1 MKNILTFDEYNVD
14 ISLSEGLF
22 TVDFIY
28 MLMEEE
34 HRLSMDCIDEGFSN
48 AGGVSR
54 FVPGKND
61 SKLNNTKIF
70 AEGTK
75 DFKYYVQH
83 LPKSDIDSI
92 NLYKLGQLS
101 IQKLLKHP
109 EEYKLGKF
117 TKQKFDIDEESIDKF
132 MKRSA
137 LYIRS
142 IIRKLKFDADVIVCP
157 PSSSDFNERLISYVK
172 KYLDDSVKFIP
183 DLFLKDIRTVEVNRE
198 RAKSLGMTNEEIDKL
213 EKDLIK
219 WKKQYQEIYPMR
231 VALDR
236 LCDELMS
243 YRAGLTVKRGRKP
256 HDYNVLVKEILQM
269 KDEIRKKKGEIGVGK
284 GKEKFVKYEDNEEL
298 ANILRKAGDKD
309 YKYKKGVKTV
319 GRARNFEIKSLDN
332 NTRQAIENL
341 FTLND
346 KKDEGNKYPGKT
358 MEDRIKGK
366 NVIIF
371 DDNIS
376 SGATLDDMCL
386 TLLKHGAK
394 SVLPITMAIIPESSH
409 GEHNSK
415 PFLNRKGINESHN
428 LQIDLD
434 KETVTDVEL
443 FDNGDANYYF
453 TTDEPLPDNSA
464 TMEAFLDM
472 VDNTDDSIEWDYDG
486 SQAFGKMRNGRT
498 IQIDAGGDGDFTHH
512 LVSVTIVK

>member
-1 MKNILTFDEYNVD
+1 
-14 ISLSEGLF
+14 
-22 TVDFIY
+22 
-28 MLMEEE
+28 
-34 HRLSMDCIDEGFSN
+34 
-48 AGGVSR
+48 
-54 FVPGKND
+54 
-61 SKLNNTKIF
+61 
-70 AEGTK
+70 
-75 DFKYYVQH
+75 
-83 LPKSDIDSI
+83 
-92 NLYKLGQLS
+92 
-101 IQKLLKHP
+101 
-109 EEYKLGKF
+109 
-117 TKQKFDIDEESIDKF
+117 
-132 MKRSA
+132 
-137 LYIRS
+137 
-142 IIRKLKFDADVIVCP
+142 
-157 PSSSDFNERLISYVK
+157 
-172 KYLDDSVKFIP
+172 
-183 DLFLKDIRTVEVNRE
+183 
-198 RAKSLGMTNEEIDKL
+198 MTNEEIDKL

-219 WKKQYQEIYPMR
+219 WKKQYQDIYPMR

-269 KDEIRKKKGEIGVGK
+269 RDEIRKKKVEIGVGK
-284 GKEKFVKYEDNEEL
+284 GKEKFVKYEENEEL

-309 YKYKKGVKTV
+309 YKYKKDVKTV

-394 SVLPITMAIIPESSH
+394 SVLPITMAIIPEASH
-409 GEHNSK
+409 GEHNLK
-415 PFLNRKGINESHN
+415 PFLSRRGINESHT

-434 KETVTDVEL
+434 KETVTDVDL
-443 FDNGDANYYF
+443 FDNGDATYLF
-453 TTDEPLPDNSA
+453 H
-464 TMEAFLDM
+464 
-472 VDNTDDSIEWDYDG
+472 
-486 SQAFGKMRNGRT
+486 K
-498 IQIDAGGDGDFTHH
+498 
-512 LVSVTIVK
+512 

>member
-22 TVDFIY
+22 TVDLIY
-28 MLMEEE
+28 LLMEEE
-34 HRLSMDCIDEGFSN
+34 HRLGMDCIDEGFSN

-92 NLYKLGQLS
+92 NLYKLG
-101 IQKLLKHP
+101 
-109 EEYKLGKF
+109 KF
-117 TKQKFDIDEESIDKF
+117 TKEKFDIDEESIDRF

-142 IIRKLKFDADVIVCP
+142 IIRKLDFDADVIVCP

-183 DLFLKDIRTVEVNRE
+183 DLFLKDIRTVEVNHE
-198 RAKSLGMTNEEIDKL
+198 RAKQLGMSNEEIDKL

-219 WKKQYQEIYPMR
+219 WKKQYQDIYPMR

-269 KDEIRKKKGEIGVGK
+269 RDEIRKKKEEIGIGK
-284 GKEKFVKYEDNEEL
+284 GKEKFVKYEENEEL

-394 SVLPITMAIIPESSH
+394 SVLPITMAIIPEASH
-409 GEHNSK
+409 GEHNLK
-415 PFLNRKGINESHN
+415 PFLSRKGINETHTP
-428 LQIDLD
+428 QIDLD
-434 KETVTDVEL
+434 KETVTDVDL
-443 FDNGDANYYF
+443 FDNGDETYLF
-453 TTDEPLPDNSA
+453 H
-464 TMEAFLDM
+464 
-472 VDNTDDSIEWDYDG
+472 
-486 SQAFGKMRNGRT
+486 K
-498 IQIDAGGDGDFTHH
+498 
-512 LVSVTIVK
+512 